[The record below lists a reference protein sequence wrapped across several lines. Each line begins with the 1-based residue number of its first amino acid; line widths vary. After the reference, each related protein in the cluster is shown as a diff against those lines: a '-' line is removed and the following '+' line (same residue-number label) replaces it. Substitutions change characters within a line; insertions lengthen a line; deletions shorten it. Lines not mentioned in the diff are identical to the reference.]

1 LFVIDLFDHRSLIFL
16 KKTLNYFLT
25 TEESSAVV
33 VDHQIPFLKWRKN
46 ISPNF
51 RRQQKMSKSLQKS
64 TQKNYGRKISEK
76 SSSEEEKARKK
87 GT

>member
-1 LFVIDLFDHRSLIFL
+1 
-16 KKTLNYFLT
+16 
-25 TEESSAVV
+25 
-33 VDHQIPFLKWRKN
+33 
-46 ISPNF
+46 
-51 RRQQKMSKSLQKS
+51 MSKSLQKS